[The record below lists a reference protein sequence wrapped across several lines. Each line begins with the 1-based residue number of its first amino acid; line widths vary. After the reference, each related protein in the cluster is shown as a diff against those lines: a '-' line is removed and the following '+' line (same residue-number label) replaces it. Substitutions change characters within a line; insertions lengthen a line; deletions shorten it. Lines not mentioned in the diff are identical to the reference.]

1 MHSQDIIYD
10 TVYIEVIFLISYAP
24 FYKTLKKKG
33 ITTYY
38 LIYKQGVPPNT
49 IQRMKH
55 GKHIST
61 RTIDLLCSIL
71 NCEISD
77 LVEYKKDE

>member
-33 ITTYY
+33 VTTY
-38 LIYKQGVPPNT
+38 LPNLQARGSAQYNSAYET
-49 IQRMKH
+49 W
-55 GKHIST
+55 
-61 RTIDLLCSIL
+61 
-71 NCEISD
+71 
-77 LVEYKKDE
+77 